1 MGSMRLRTYVIRR
14 SLIIIPLLIGISI
27 ITFSILRVAPGDPV
41 TTLYGAAN
49 PQVPQYVLDR
59 IKAKMGLDK
68 PLWMQYLIW
77 LRGMITGDFGFSYVN
92 GKPVIEMIK
101 ARLWNTLKLAL
112 SSLVFSVGISVIL
125 GSISA
130 IKRGSAFDYIF
141 SIGSLFG
148 ISMPSYWIGLIA
160 ILIFSLRLGWFPAIG
175 VRTLGVE
182 FSMMGKIL
190 DEISHMV
197 LPTVILGLGSLA
209 FQTRLMR
216 ASMLQILGQ
225 DYIRT
230 ARAKGLG
237 EGKVI
242 YKHALRNALL
252 PVVTLVGMQLGFIL
266 SGSVLVETIFAW
278 PGMGRLIIESATAR
292 DYSVIMATNMIISAM
307 VLFANLITDILYAY
321 LDPRIKY

>member
-1 MGSMRLRTYVIRR
+1 MGLRNYIIRR
-14 SLIIIPLLIGISI
+14 FLIIIPLLIGISF
-27 ITFSILRVAPGDPV
+27 ITFSILRVAPGDPI

-49 PQVPQYVLDR
+49 PQVPQYVLER
-59 IKAKMGLDK
+59 IKVKMGLDK
-68 PLWMQYLIW
+68 PLWMQYIIW
-77 LRGMITGDFGFSYVN
+77 LKGMITGNFGFSYVN
-92 GKPVIEMIK
+92 GKPVIELIK
-101 ARLWNTLKLAL
+101 ARIWNTMKLAL
-112 SSLVFSVGISVIL
+112 SSLLFSVGLSVLL

-130 IKRGSAFDYIF
+130 IKRGSIFDYVC

-160 ILIFSLRLGWFPAIG
+160 ILIFSLRLGWFPTIG
-175 VRTLGVE
+175 VRTLGANLSATERIV
-182 FSMMGKIL
+182 

-230 ARAKGLG
+230 ARAKGLK
-237 EGKVI
+237 ERKVI
-242 YKHALRNALL
+242 YKHVLRNALL
-252 PVVTLVGMQLGFIL
+252 PVVTLVGLQIGFIM

-278 PGMGRLIIESATAR
+278 PGIGRLIIEAAKSR
-292 DYSVIMATNMIISAM
+292 DYSVIMGINMIISTM
-307 VLFANLITDILYAY
+307 VLFANLFTDIIYAY

>member
-1 MGSMRLRTYVIRR
+1 MGLRNYIIRR
-14 SLIIIPLLIGISI
+14 FLIIIPLLIGISV
-27 ITFSILRVAPGDPV
+27 ITFSILRVAPGDPI

-59 IKAKMGLDK
+59 IKVKMGLDK
-68 PLWMQYLIW
+68 PLWLQYIIW
-77 LRGMITGDFGFSYVN
+77 LKGMITGNFGFSYVN
-92 GKPVIEMIK
+92 GKPVIELIK
-101 ARLWNTLKLAL
+101 ARIWNTMKLAL
-112 SSLVFSVGISVIL
+112 SSLLFSVGLSVLL

-130 IKRGSAFDYIF
+130 IKRGSIFDYVC

-148 ISMPSYWIGLIA
+148 ISMPSYWIGMIA
-160 ILIFSLRLGWFPAIG
+160 ILIFSLRLGWFPTIG
-175 VRTLGVE
+175 VRTLGANLSATERLVDE
-182 FSMMGKIL
+182 F
-190 DEISHMV
+190 SHMV

-230 ARAKGLG
+230 ARAKGLK
-237 EGKVI
+237 ERKVI
-242 YKHALRNALL
+242 YKHVLRNALL
-252 PVVTLVGMQLGFIL
+252 PVVTLVGLQIGFII

-278 PGMGRLIIESATAR
+278 PGIGRLIIEAAKAR
-292 DYSVIMATNMIISAM
+292 DYSVIMGVNMIISTM
-307 VLFANLITDILYAY
+307 VLFANLFTDILYAY